1 MSSFEADRRE
11 FIRVRVSVPVR
22 YKFLYDV
29 IDHPDLDRIWEGTT
43 SNLSGSGLL
52 LKVRIPE
59 MSWVTLLLT
68 GKMKVGVNLILPTYE
83 LPVKALCR
91 VSWMESMDPATQ
103 RMPVGLSF
111 REIGRQAKDEIVQYI
126 VKTQMPG

>member
-1 MSSFEADRRE
+1 LPSFESDRRE
-11 FIRVRVSVPVR
+11 FIRVKVSVPVR
-22 YKFLYDV
+22 YKFLYHDLE
-29 IDHPDLDRIWEGTT
+29 HPDLERIWEGST

-52 LKVRIPE
+52 LRMKVPHLE
-59 MSWVTLLLT
+59 WVTLLLT

-91 VSWMESMDPATQ
+91 VSWMESMDPAT
-103 RMPVGLSF
+103 RKMNVGLSF
-111 REIGRQAKDEIVQYI
+111 REIGREAQDEIVQYI

>member
-11 FIRVRVSVPVR
+11 FTRVRVSVPVR
-22 YKFLYDV
+22 YKFLYDGLE
-29 IDHPDLDRIWEGTT
+29 HPDLTRIWEGST

-52 LKVRIPE
+52 LKIRVPE
-59 MSWVTLLLT
+59 MEWVSLLLT
-68 GKMKVGVNLILPTYE
+68 GRMKVGVNLILPTYE

-103 RMPVGLSF
+103 RMYIGLAF
-111 REIGRQAKDEIVQYI
+111 REIGQEAKDEIVQYI